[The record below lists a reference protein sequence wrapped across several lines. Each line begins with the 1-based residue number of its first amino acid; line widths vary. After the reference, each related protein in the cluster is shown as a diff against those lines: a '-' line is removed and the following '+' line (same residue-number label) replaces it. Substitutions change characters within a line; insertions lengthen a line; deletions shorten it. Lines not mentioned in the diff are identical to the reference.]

1 MKIHHLVHLVGT
13 VGISVLTLVFQQ
25 PSFAQV
31 GNPNPIQD
39 LDTERQTDDPFSA
52 QNNEGGSYG
61 VFDLIHR
68 ATLGNNRDLNEYA
81 TEQNQNLDAAAAAF
95 RAKQRQLIQQPNSAV
110 NPTPQQSINSNY

>member
-1 MKIHHLVHLVGT
+1 MIPRLARFVFAT
-13 VGISVLTLVFQQ
+13 AVGISVISISQ

-31 GNPNPIQD
+31 GNVNPIRD
-39 LDTERQTDDPFSA
+39 LDSERQSDDPFSA

-68 ATLGNNRDLNEYA
+68 ATLGNNRDLNEFA

-95 RAKQRQLIQQPNSAV
+95 RAKQRQLMRQPTNAV
-110 NPTPQQSINSNY
+110 NSTPQPRRNSNY